1 MYWFFVHWTNTF
13 SVTKSPGYQ
22 TNKTDLRKLQNY
34 VKILDRSTAKVSR
47 YLVRSLY
54 DEKGFHRV
62 LFLYYRK
69 HMRDRFAVTFTLIP
83 DHHKT
88 GTVKCDALSF

>member
-34 VKILDRSTAKVSR
+34 VKDS
-47 YLVRSLY
+47 
-54 DEKGFHRV
+54 
-62 LFLYYRK
+62 
-69 HMRDRFAVTFTLIP
+69 
-83 DHHKT
+83 
-88 GTVKCDALSF
+88 